1 MDGKVTQMSH
11 AILNAVQPVKLRE
24 DRLVIVIGL
33 GVFALAL
40 ASPRSVS
47 RREDSRL

>member
-1 MDGKVTQMSH
+1 MSQ
-11 AILNAVQPVKLRE
+11 AILTAAQLVNLSE
-24 DRLVIVIGL
+24 DRLALVVGL
-33 GVFALAL
+33 SVFALAL